1 MEWAFFCPSA
11 DSHAA
16 HRCIQV
22 VGEIVSLALDLAAL
36 RDQADG
42 LQLGGNSLS
51 SVRISPPRQ

>member
-42 LQLGGNSLS
+42 TWFTTGWELT
-51 SVRISPPRQ
+51 V